1 MVVAGAAGGYHGGM
15 CLLPALCLLAVLALA
30 PGAVLGDA
38 GQARD
43 RVVAEGTEGLS
54 AEEVYER
61 ARALARVG
69 DHRALALYRTAAE
82 MGHGVAAA
90 RLAMEAFRDRGA
102 GWAAET
108 FGYARIAADTRVGD
122 FVSFFLL
129 AESGR
134 ALDPPRGAAQIDL
147 WYRIAILAQTRL
159 SALNRQELRRS
170 FELLRMEVLGGGPFP
185 ARYAQLLG
193 ELVALRD
200 AGAGAFLEAAGPV
213 CAAGLEDA
221 ERLCLLYR
229 AEAAKRGDPDSQYR
243 VAIDLLDKGMRIDSA
258 ETDMEFA
265 AHLLCEAA
273 VQGDAAALE
282 RLALLIVRDEARPA
296 LRLDAL
302 AFALRDTEALPP
314 ELAQEL
320 YDGVV
325 AKFTESDR
333 MFFDFYAERGVPP
346 PGC

>member
-1 MVVAGAAGGYHGGM
+1 MLDVLARSPAPLIAAVW
-15 CLLPALCLLAVLALA
+15 LAAVLAVPA
-30 PGAVLGDA
+30 
-38 GQARD
+38 QAQQTTPQPEPPRD
-43 RVVAEGTEGLS
+43 QVVPEGTEGLS

-61 ARALARVG
+61 ARALARAG
-69 DHRALALYRTAAE
+69 DHRAFAAFRTAAE

-90 RLAMEAFRDRGA
+90 RLAMEVFRHRGP

-134 ALDPPRGAAQIDL
+134 ALDPPRSAAQIDL
-147 WYRIAILAQTRL
+147 WYRIAILSKTRL

-170 FELLRMEVLGGGPFP
+170 FEALRGRLLQGGPFP
-185 ARYAQLLG
+185 LRYETLLG

-200 AGAGAFLEAAGPV
+200 AEAGAFLEAAGPV
-213 CAAGLEDA
+213 CASGLADA

-229 AEAAKRGDPDSQYR
+229 AEAAKRGDPESQYR
-243 VAIDLLDKGMRIDSA
+243 VAIALLDKGMTIDSG
-258 ETDMEFA
+258 ETDVRFA
-265 AHLLCEAA
+265 ARLLCRSAA
-273 VQGDAAALE
+273 RGDAAALE
-282 RLALLIVRDEARPA
+282 RLALLIVRDKARP
-296 LRLDAL
+296 RLPLHAL

-325 AKFTESDR
+325 AAFTETHR
-333 MFFDFYAERGVPP
+333 MFFEFYEGRRAPP
-346 PGC
+346 PLDC